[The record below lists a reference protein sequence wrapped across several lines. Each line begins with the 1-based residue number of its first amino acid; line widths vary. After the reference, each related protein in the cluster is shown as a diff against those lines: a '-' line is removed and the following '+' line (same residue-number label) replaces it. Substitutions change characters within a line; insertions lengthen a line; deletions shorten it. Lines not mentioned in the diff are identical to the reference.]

1 MIGSLGIDRVAA
13 GLKLHTIELHR
24 LRDDILV
31 TGYIRG
37 KENNHANRRS
47 PR

>member
-1 MIGSLGIDRVAA
+1 
-13 GLKLHTIELHR
+13 

-31 TGYIRG
+31 TGYIGG

-47 PR
+47 PC